1 MIGNNVIC
9 TKVDISRNGAKII
22 LQKEIQKDIN
32 NILSKF
38 TDSTYSFTMISTIIN
53 YTTYKKQFFC
63 VKKETIK
70 INNSFTSSVF
80 KSLTLLYD
88 T

>member
-1 MIGNNVIC
+1 MIGNKVIR

-32 NILSKF
+32 NILGKF

-53 YTTYKKQFFC
+53 YTTYKKQFFF

>member
-1 MIGNNVIC
+1 MIGNNVIR

-32 NILSKF
+32 NILGKF

-53 YTTYKKQFFC
+53 YTTYKKQFLC

>member
-1 MIGNNVIC
+1 MIGNKVIR

-53 YTTYKKQFFC
+53 YTTYKKQFLC
-63 VKKETIK
+63 VKKDTIK
-70 INNSFTSSVF
+70 INKSFTSSVF